1 MNRLAKNCLAMTS
14 KQQFLNFLGIAQGA
28 GKIISGEGTLRRRIK
43 DGQIGFLV
51 IASDAGASANKK
63 FHDKVRSH
71 RIPFNDQLD
80 KNELSHAIG
89 KYRTIIGLQDSGF
102 VNHLIELNQKIK
114 G

>member
-1 MNRLAKNCLAMTS
+1 MTNKINNR
-14 KQQFLNFLGIAQGA
+14 QQFLNFLGIAQGA
-28 GKIISGEGTLRRRIK
+28 GKIISGEGTLRRKIK
-43 DGQIGFLV
+43 ADQIGFLI
-51 IASDAGASANKK
+51 IASDAGAATSKK

-71 RIPFNDQLD
+71 RIPFNDQFS

-89 KYRTIIGLQDSGF
+89 KYRTIIGLQDRGF